1 MNRVQKAAEQI
12 ERALELL
19 NKAKDNLRYARNEQH
34 IPLAVQIAALEEI
47 HDILTDVECT
57 PEYYEEDD
65 EDASDGYRDPH

>member
-19 NKAKDNLRYARNEQH
+19 NRAKENLRYARNEQH

-47 HDILTDVECT
+47 YDILTDIECT

-65 EDASDGYRDPH
+65 DDENASDG